1 MREYPVIL
9 RIVKECVNLES
20 ANIFFV
26 YFCANIDYNI
36 SMKGSEIMTQEE
48 KLRELMEANDGMIRT
63 SQVTE
68 AGISKPALYQYI
80 KENEIDQ
87 LSHGVYALRDSWAD
101 MMYLIHLRCKQAV
114 FSHETALFLHDLT
127 DREPIEYEITVKT
140 GYNPSK
146 LKEDGIKVYTVKKEL
161 HGEGIITMQTP
172 FGHEVP
178 VYDKERTICDIVRNR
193 NNTEIQTFQNALK
206 QYVRRKDKNLRLLM
220 QYAENFHV
228 DKILRQYL
236 EVLL

>member
-1 MREYPVIL
+1 
-9 RIVKECVNLES
+9 
-20 ANIFFV
+20 
-26 YFCANIDYNI
+26 
-36 SMKGSEIMTQEE
+36 MTQEE
-48 KLRELMEANDGMIRT
+48 KLRKLIEANDGLIRT

-68 AGISKPALYQYI
+68 ASISKPVLYQYV
-80 KENEIDQ
+80 KENNIDQ
-87 LSHGVYALRDSWAD
+87 LSHGVYAVRDSWID

-114 FSHETALFLHDLT
+114 YSHETALFLHDLT
-127 DREPIEYEITVKT
+127 DREPMEYEITVKT

-178 VYDKERTICDIVRNR
+178 VYDMERTICDIVRNR

-206 QYVRRKDKNLRLLM
+206 QYVKRKDKNLRLLM
-220 QYAENFHV
+220 RYAENFRV
-228 DKILRQYL
+228 DRILRRYL

>member
-1 MREYPVIL
+1 
-9 RIVKECVNLES
+9 
-20 ANIFFV
+20 
-26 YFCANIDYNI
+26 
-36 SMKGSEIMTQEE
+36 MTQEE
-48 KLRELMEANDGMIRT
+48 RIKKLIESNAGMIQT
-63 SQVTE
+63 SQVTD
-68 AGISKPALYQYI
+68 AGISKPMLYQYI
-80 KENEIDQ
+80 KENDIEQ
-87 LSHGVYALRDSWAD
+87 LSHGVYAVRDSWTD

-127 DREPIEYEITVKT
+127 DREPMEYEITVKT

-161 HGEGIITMQTP
+161 HGEGIIMMQTP
-172 FGHEVP
+172 FGHNVP

-206 QYVRRKDKNLRLLM
+206 QYVKRKDKNLRLLM
-220 QYAENFHV
+220 QYAQNFHV
-228 DKILRQYL
+228 DKILRQYM